1 MVQGQTKPIYKAPSY
16 GTKDSADC
24 KKSQFDFKSHEGKGA
39 IPKAKVVEPKKTQD
53 SWGKTFK
60 NEKHFKGLHIC

>member
-16 GTKDSADC
+16 GTKDQADI
-24 KKSQFDFKSHEGKGA
+24 KKSQFDFKPQERKGA
-39 IPKAKVVEPKKTQD
+39 FPKTNVVEQKKQD

-60 NEKHFKGLHIC
+60 NEQHFKGLHIC